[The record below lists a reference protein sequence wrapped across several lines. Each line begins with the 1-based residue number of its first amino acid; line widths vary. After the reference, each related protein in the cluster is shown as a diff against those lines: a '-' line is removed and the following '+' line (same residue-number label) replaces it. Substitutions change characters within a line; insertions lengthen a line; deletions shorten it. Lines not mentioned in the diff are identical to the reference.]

1 MKSPVKNLIWMFMLS
16 LIASTAFGQGV
27 TTAAMNGKINDPA
40 EGPLIG
46 ATVLAVLES
55 TGSQFATITDAD
67 GYFHIPNM
75 DVGGPYTMRVA
86 YVGYEEYKQE
96 NIFLTLGQTFRVNV
110 DMSQSAFAIAE
121 VMVTGRTNDYNII
134 DGNRTGAETV
144 IGVEQIEN
152 LPSIGRDMAD
162 FTRLTPQVSISH
174 DNVINIAGMN
184 NRYNSISID
193 GAVNND
199 VFGLA
204 ASGTNGGQTGGT
216 PISMDA
222 IEQFQV
228 VLAPFDVRQSGF
240 VGGGINAITRR
251 GTNQVKGSAYYY
263 FRNESLAGKT
273 PTDDESATREKLASF
288 SAQTMG
294 LRVGAPIIKNKL
306 FFFLS
311 GEVQRDET
319 PQPFTFNQ
327 ATYRGTATEAQI
339 NAIQP
344 YMMNT
349 YGYDAG
355 GYTANTRELRSDKL
369 LLRVDWNISDK
380 HKLMARHSYT
390 KNEALKP
397 SRSNDGF
404 IAFYNQGEY
413 FPSVTNSSSIEL
425 KSNLAGYSN
434 SLMVTFTSVRD
445 DRGQMGDKFPSINI
459 EDGSVDIWLGSEQYS
474 TGNQLDQDILTITDN
489 FTIYKGKHAITTGIN
504 FEYGKTYNMFMRRA
518 WGEYRFSS
526 IDDFLNDEI
535 SNRYRLGYSL
545 VDDIPGDGSAAAAEF
560 SVMQPGIY
568 AQDEFQ
574 VSDQFK
580 LTFGLRIDIP
590 IFLDDPM
597 AIDQFDTTLAKIEA
611 AGNETHGAQSGKMPK
626 PQFMVSPR
634 IGFNWD
640 VTGDQTNQLRG
651 GIGLF
656 TGRLPLVW
664 PGGAYTNNG
673 LMQGSLQEDD
683 LYRLSDYP
691 EWDNQPFPPNKQGG
705 GGQVDLFA
713 ENFKLPQ
720 VLRANLAFDRKLPWG
735 MIGTVEGIYSKTI
748 NNMNYFNINLRPS
761 SKNQTGSGNDVRPL
775 FDGYGSKIESDYDHI
790 MVGTNTSEGYTY
802 NVTLQVQ
809 KPYYKGFTGSL
820 AYTFG
825 RAMSINDATSSQNS
839 SQWRYMEHTR
849 GRNDLDLGYSD
860 FDLGSRIV
868 GYVAYSKEY
877 LNFGRTTVSVYY
889 NGQSGQRFSWI
900 YSENVARDEQ
910 WDALG
915 DLVYIPA
922 YQNDV
927 NLVDM
932 GAPGDAD
939 YVSAAQQWTDLEEYI
954 NSQPYLKENRGK
966 YSERNGERLAFEHGF
981 DLKLIQDFYI
991 EAGGRRHTLQITF
1004 DVMNFT
1010 NMLSNKWGRKY
1021 YSSFNQYELITDVG
1035 READG
1040 TTTQFTFEKPSGDI
1054 YFIDDSGLNS
1064 SRWQGQLG
1072 IRYIF

>member
-1 MKSPVKNLIWMFMLS
+1 MKSLIKNLIWMFMLS
-16 LIASTAFGQGV
+16 MIASTAFGQGV

-46 ATVLAVLES
+46 ATVVAVLES

-75 DVGGPYTMRVA
+75 DVGGPYTMRVS

-110 DMSQSAFAIAE
+110 DMSQSAFDIAE

-144 IGVEQIEN
+144 IGVEQIEH
-152 LPSIGRDMAD
+152 LPTIGRDMTD
-162 FTRLTPQVSISH
+162 FTRLTPQVSVSH
-174 DNVINIAGMN
+174 DNVMNIAGMN

-251 GTNQVKGSAYYY
+251 GTNQVKGSAYYF

-273 PTDDESATREKLASF
+273 PTDNESATREKLASF

-294 LRVGAPIIKNKL
+294 LRIGAPIIKNKL

-311 GEVQRDET
+311 AEVQRDET

-327 ATYRGTATEAQI
+327 TTYRGTATEAQI

-344 YMMNT
+344 YMINT
-349 YGYDAG
+349 YGYDPG
-355 GYTANTRELRSDKL
+355 GYTANTNELKSDKF
-369 LLRVDWNISDK
+369 LLRLDWNISDK
-380 HKLMARHSYT
+380 HKLTARHSYT

-397 SRSNDGF
+397 SRSNDGY
-404 IAFYNQGEY
+404 IAFYNEGEY
-413 FPSVTNSSSIEL
+413 FPSITNSSSVEF

-445 DRGQMGDKFPSINI
+445 DRGAMGDNFPSINI

-474 TGNQLDQDILTITDN
+474 TGNKLDQDILTITEN
-489 FTIYKGKHAITTGIN
+489 FTIYKGKHTITAGFN

-526 IDDFLNDEI
+526 IDDFLADGI

-560 SVMQPGIY
+560 SVMQPGLY
-568 AQDEFQ
+568 AQDELQ
-574 VSDQFK
+574 VSDQLK
-580 LTFGLRIDIP
+580 LTFGIRIDIP
-590 IFLDDPM
+590 IYLDDPM

-611 AGNETHGAQSGKMPK
+611 AGNETYGAKSGKMPK
-626 PQFMVSPR
+626 SQFLVSPR

-651 GIGLF
+651 GIGIF
-656 TGRLPLVW
+656 TSRLPLVW

-673 LMQGSLQEDD
+673 LMQGSLTEYD

-691 EWDNQPFPPNKQGG
+691 EWDNQPFPANKTGG
-705 GGQVDLFA
+705 GGQVDLFG

-735 MIGTVEGIYSKTI
+735 MIGTIEGIYSKTI
-748 NNMNYFNINLRPS
+748 NNMNYFNVNLKPS

-790 MVGTNTSEGYTY
+790 MVGTNTNEGYTY
-802 NVTLQVQ
+802 NLTLQVQ

-825 RAMSINDATSSQNS
+825 KAMSINDATSSQNS

-849 GRNDLDLGYSD
+849 GRNDLDLGYAD

-877 LNFGRTTVSVYY
+877 LNFGRTTVSLYY

-915 DLVYIPA
+915 DLFYIPN
-922 YQNDV
+922 YQNDI
-927 NLVDM
+927 NLIDI

-966 YSERNGERLAFEHGF
+966 YAERNGDRLAFEHGF

-991 EAGGRRHTLQITF
+991 EAGGRKHTLQITF

-1010 NMLSNKWGRKY
+1010 NMLNKKWGRKY
-1021 YSSFNQYELITDVG
+1021 YSQNSQYELITDEG

-1040 TTTQFTFEKPSGDI
+1040 TTTQFTFKKPTGDI
-1054 YFIDDSGLNS
+1054 YLIDDSGLNS